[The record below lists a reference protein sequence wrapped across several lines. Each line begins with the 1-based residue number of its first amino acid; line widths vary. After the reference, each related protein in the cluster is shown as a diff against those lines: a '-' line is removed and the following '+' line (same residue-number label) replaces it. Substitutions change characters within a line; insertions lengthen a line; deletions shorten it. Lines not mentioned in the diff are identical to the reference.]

1 MAPHNIT
8 AESRVDPLP
17 PTLNL
22 PLVFSGMDGSTRA
35 QTGAEGSISSQDDR
49 SLAVQPTAN
58 EKDRTPC
65 TVSPTTDSLLHVPS
79 TTPRVQCQTCAGCIT
94 RTMETALILLKDRLE
109 LVDAMEYDDLGV
121 PSAGGLHELTQM
133 FYQLFLV
140 KFAKYLS
147 IVPTFPLSF
156 FLPQCFFL
164 DDA

>member
-1 MAPHNIT
+1 
-8 AESRVDPLP
+8 
-17 PTLNL
+17 
-22 PLVFSGMDGSTRA
+22 
-35 QTGAEGSISSQDDR
+35 
-49 SLAVQPTAN
+49 
-58 EKDRTPC
+58 
-65 TVSPTTDSLLHVPS
+65 
-79 TTPRVQCQTCAGCIT
+79 
-94 RTMETALILLKDRLE
+94 METSPSPPEAVGMNALTAALILLKDRLE